1 MTTAQSHLQ
10 VPDSELEC
18 VIWIDAKTM
27 YMVVN
32 SKYGWAM
39 AGDEDTYET
48 AFPPTLKNP
57 MKLKYYI
64 AVNYRLGALL
74 LVFYTGTTGM
84 PADRDPNRV
93 YLTKKGKRARAV
105 TSEEWTKIMQLFRE
119 EAEKPANL
127 AKLGAREQWKY
138 SWDNDKVHKGADLS
152 TIGIEDEDRFYLPEL
167 SSDMH
172 KVVEHVHGWLQ
183 GRMQKWLALQDKAT
197 LTVAQCKAE
206 LMRLFTQE
214 LDISSIQKDV
224 RTLKDTYQAVVDAEG
239 GYVKKQHRETSM
251 KVYEDG
257 QRVLA
262 ALSFAEAKCNIDAA
276 TKEFRKH
283 CRALKLKVPADARGF
298 VLRWGQEWAKDSS
311 VNGKASN
318 SGRPRKLSAEQVQ
331 QVLDVILQWRADG
344 KNSPYESIAQL
355 KKRVQ

>member
-1 MTTAQSHLQ
+1 MQ
-10 VPDSELEC
+10 
-18 VIWIDAKTM
+18 
-27 YMVVN
+27 
-32 SKYGWAM
+32 
-39 AGDEDTYET
+39 
-48 AFPPTLKNP
+48 
-57 MKLKYYI
+57 
-64 AVNYRLGALL
+64 
-74 LVFYTGTTGM
+74 
-84 PADRDPNRV
+84 
-93 YLTKKGKRARAV
+93 TKKGKRARAV

-239 GYVKKQHRETSM
+239 GYVKKQHR
-251 KVYEDG
+251 
-257 QRVLA
+257 
-262 ALSFAEAKCNIDAA
+262 
-276 TKEFRKH
+276 
-283 CRALKLKVPADARGF
+283 
-298 VLRWGQEWAKDSS
+298 
-311 VNGKASN
+311 
-318 SGRPRKLSAEQVQ
+318 
-331 QVLDVILQWRADG
+331 
-344 KNSPYESIAQL
+344 
-355 KKRVQ
+355 

>member
-138 SWDNDKVHKGADLS
+138 SWDNDK
-152 TIGIEDEDRFYLPEL
+152 
-167 SSDMH
+167 
-172 KVVEHVHGWLQ
+172 

-239 GYVKKQHRETSM
+239 GYVKKQHR
-251 KVYEDG
+251 
-257 QRVLA
+257 
-262 ALSFAEAKCNIDAA
+262 
-276 TKEFRKH
+276 
-283 CRALKLKVPADARGF
+283 
-298 VLRWGQEWAKDSS
+298 
-311 VNGKASN
+311 
-318 SGRPRKLSAEQVQ
+318 
-331 QVLDVILQWRADG
+331 
-344 KNSPYESIAQL
+344 
-355 KKRVQ
+355 